1 MINTEGLI
9 LGKDY
14 CNYFLANPKL
24 YELIGWEINS
34 EEDVG
39 IIKDKSTNELR
50 YYWSKDYPENQYW
63 FDQMFIGEKA
73 QPVSVKEIYLPYI
86 PQIKLRNK

>member
-24 YELIGWEINS
+24 YELMGWEIDS
-34 EEDVG
+34 EEDAG

-50 YYWSKDYPENQYW
+50 YYWSKNYPENEYH

-73 QPVSVKEIYLPYI
+73 QPISVEAVYMPYI
-86 PQIKLRNK
+86 PQWKPKEK